1 VAFLPHLSQQA
12 WLLVAF
18 SAFCIGFTK
27 AGFGGFGLI
36 AVLVMAL
43 AFPAKESTGA
53 VLPMLIMADFMAI
66 SVYRRHVSWGDLRRL
81 IPSTF
86 LGLIAGW
93 LMMSRI
99 SNANFTH
106 FLGWLILSMMALVL
120 WQRFD
125 KRILGGIMH
134 HPVLATGSGFLAGV
148 TTMMANAGG
157 PAMTFYLLAK
167 RFDKMAFVGT
177 CAWFFCVT
185 NLVKVPLSWNLGLI
199 TSSSLLIDLLMLP
212 SIVAGMVVGRLL
224 LGKVTQSLFE
234 WLAIVMATL
243 SALKLI
249 LS

>member
-1 VAFLPHLSQQA
+1 MPTLLHLTPQA
-12 WLLVAF
+12 WLLVAV

-36 AVLVMAL
+36 AVLLMAQ

-53 VLPMLIMADFMAI
+53 MLPMLIMADFMAI
-66 SVYRRHVSWGDLRRL
+66 SAYRRHVSWGELWRL
-81 IPSTF
+81 LPSTF
-86 LGLIAGW
+86 LGLITGW
-93 LMMSRI
+93 LMMCRI
-99 SNANFTH
+99 PDDRFAH
-106 FLGWLILSMMALVL
+106 FLGWLILVMMALVL

-125 KRILGGIMH
+125 KRILSGIMH

-157 PAMTFYLLAK
+157 PPMTFYLLAK

-199 TSSSLLIDLLMLP
+199 SISSLVINQIMLP
-212 SIVAGMVVGRLL
+212 AIVAGLLGGRLL
-224 LGKVTQSLFE
+224 LGKVSQAFFE
-234 WLAIVMATL
+234 WLAIVMAIA
-243 SALKLI
+243 SAARMI
-249 LS
+249 MA